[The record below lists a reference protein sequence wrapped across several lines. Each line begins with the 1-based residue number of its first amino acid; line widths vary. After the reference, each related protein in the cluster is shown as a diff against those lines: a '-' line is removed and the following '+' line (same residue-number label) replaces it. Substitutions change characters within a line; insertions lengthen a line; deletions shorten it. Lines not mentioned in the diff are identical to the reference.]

1 MQPNSVP
8 STRSRSAIRSYGTR
22 SLFLLFVLTAC
33 GGDEAD
39 GTAPDPSSAPAAGV
53 TAPAGEP
60 SQDVSGAE
68 GSSDQIEVTLGE
80 GPFAGTH
87 RATGDMECF
96 AQPGIW
102 GASLTGGGDQ
112 AMSEVLLMLQGV
124 PATGGSTQDVNFT
137 ITFGD
142 PMQGT
147 IEDSGLV
154 GIGAVAGG
162 GSGTGTVKRE
172 GGGAVIEVEGTTHY
186 GAAISAVVRCATVE
200 VVE

>member
-1 MQPNSVP
+1 MHPTPVSSARRRSVLRALGP
-8 STRSRSAIRSYGTR
+8 R
-22 SLFLLFVLTAC
+22 SLALLLALTAC

-39 GTAPDPSSAPAAGV
+39 GTARDASPDLTAEQSAAPARD
-53 TAPAGEP
+53 P
-60 SQDVSGAE
+60 SGAE
-68 GSSDQIEVTLGE
+68 GSTDRLEVTIGE

-87 RATGDMECF
+87 QATGDMSCS
-96 AQPGIW
+96 AQPGVW
-102 GASLTGGGDQ
+102 GATLTVEGGQ

-124 PATGGSTQDVNFT
+124 PVTGGSTQEVNFT

-142 PMQGT
+142 PMDD
-147 IEDSGLV
+147 ESENAGLV

-172 GGGAVIEVEGTTHY
+172 GRGAVIEVEGTTYY
-186 GAAISAVVRCATVE
+186 GAKVSAVVRCATVD

>member
-1 MQPNSVP
+1 MHTTSVSSP
-8 STRSRSAIRSYGTR
+8 ADRSGLRVLSPR
-22 SLFLLFVLTAC
+22 SLVLLLALTAC

-39 GTAPDPSSAPAAGV
+39 GAAREASPAPAAEQPV
-53 TAPAGEP
+53 APA
-60 SQDVSGAE
+60 QDPSGAE
-68 GSSDQIEVTLGE
+68 GSSDRLEVAISE
-80 GPFAGTH
+80 GPFAGKH
-87 RATGDMECF
+87 EATGDMDCF

-102 GASLTGGGDQ
+102 GASLTVEGDQ

-124 PATGGSTQDVNFT
+124 PVTGGSTQEVNFT

-142 PMQGT
+142 PMDDMS
-147 IEDSGLV
+147 ENAGLV

-172 GGGAVIEVEGTTHY
+172 GRGAVIEVEGSTHY
-186 GAAISAVVRCATVE
+186 GAKISAVVRCATVE